1 MFVPAPLVSC
11 SNYLVFV
18 LGGVNLSSIVLK
30 MPETFRLRN
39 YSNLHVICSEFSEV
53 SLLTKKL
60 FGEAPLS
67 DFPFSRFCILGGVG
81 FAEIF
86 DPVQR
91 TAMQIYVKNSLKYRP
106 EDVSEYESPP
116 KYLDVFFAETPGLS
130 KL

>member
-1 MFVPAPLVSC
+1 
-11 SNYLVFV
+11 
-18 LGGVNLSSIVLK
+18 

-67 DFPFSRFCILGGVG
+67 DFPVSRFCILGGVG

-91 TAMQIYVKNSLKYRP
+91 TAMQIYVKTHLNTDQKMYRNMNS
-106 EDVSEYESPP
+106 SQ

-130 KL
+130 KLDLIPEFHEKRETQKDHP